1 MHSVILS
8 EAKDPVTFKEKVP
21 LFAGLLCFVIPGACP
36 RACPRLTGMTGMTG
50 NLLSKDYFT
59 ITGCVVVIPVPF
71 MRMMYWPFGISARLN
86 T

>member
-1 MHSVILS
+1 MPHVILS

-21 LFAGLLCFVIPGACP
+21 LFAELFCFVIPGACP
-36 RACPRLTGMTGMTG
+36 RLTGMTG